1 MRNRIIFYILVFGC
15 LFFGL
20 KTDSFAQMPAA
31 QTTESGEKN
40 EKIDSSIATFYF
52 DPSAQTG
59 GGNKKTFNVAFNT
72 ATKSPHSTRYVHNN
86 NFESHISFGKDR
98 VVHRIITDRKA
109 GLYFGYDVEITPVPS
124 TNKFKVSFK
133 ALSIKPTSGVCLNN
147 LAAQALP
154 KFPGEM
160 VIEDGD
166 TIALDILEKPQTR
179 VKVVDHIRISSKLP
193 TTSQSVAVSSF
204 TPRMAAN
211 RARDFSPDTFKLK
224 LDNVELFVN
233 EERVKEKR
241 TGRGASTAGKV
252 LFLYVPD
259 KGRFIFSLSPQ
270 PGFSF
275 RKIGLIE
282 DNKISFSIKGE
293 KYQLISNAPILAVSG
308 KWNLW
313 VLHDSQYQPNFRFT
327 QRYVYGSA
335 EQVQNLFREK

>member
-1 MRNRIIFYILVFGC
+1 M
-15 LFFGL
+15 
-20 KTDSFAQMPAA
+20 
-31 QTTESGEKN
+31 
-40 EKIDSSIATFYF
+40 
-52 DPSAQTG
+52 
-59 GGNKKTFNVAFNT
+59 
-72 ATKSPHSTRYVHNN
+72 
-86 NFESHISFGKDR
+86 
-98 VVHRIITDRKA
+98 HRIITDRKA

-133 ALSIKPTSGVCLNN
+133 PLSIKPTSGVCLNN
-147 LAAQALP
+147 LAAQTLP

-160 VIEDGD
+160 IIEDGD
-166 TIALDILEKPQTR
+166 TIALDILEKPQTM

-193 TTSQSVAVSSF
+193 TTSQAVSASSF
-204 TPRMAAN
+204 APRMAAT
-211 RARDFSPDTFKLK
+211 RARDFSPETFKLK

-233 EERVKEKR
+233 EERVKETR

-313 VLHDSQYQPNFRFT
+313 VLHDSQYQPNFKFT